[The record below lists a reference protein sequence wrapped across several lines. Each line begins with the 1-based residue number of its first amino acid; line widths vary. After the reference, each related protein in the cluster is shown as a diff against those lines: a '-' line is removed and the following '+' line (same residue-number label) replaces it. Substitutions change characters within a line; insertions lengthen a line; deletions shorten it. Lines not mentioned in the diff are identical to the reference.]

1 MCLLT
6 HFECPR
12 LLRKIGE
19 YHVYSVAGE
28 RKRVCVCVRVVQVI
42 T

>member
-19 YHVYSVAGE
+19 YHVYSVPGE
-28 RKRVCVCVRVVQVI
+28 EACACAVQVI